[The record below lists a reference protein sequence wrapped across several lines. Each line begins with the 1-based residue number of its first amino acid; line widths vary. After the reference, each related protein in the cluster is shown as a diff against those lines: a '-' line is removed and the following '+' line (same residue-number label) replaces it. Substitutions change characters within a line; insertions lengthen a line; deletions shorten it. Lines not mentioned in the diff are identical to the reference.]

1 MFNLTAEERKVILFL
16 ITIGFIGI
24 GINFLI
30 KINSSVKILS
40 CYGQDIGKVDLNSAD
55 KDLLNSVPGI
65 GTKLAQRI
73 IEYRET
79 QASFKDL
86 EELKNIKGITDYK
99 YEKIKDSFII
109 KQ

>member
-55 KDLLNSVPGI
+55 RDLLISVPGI

-73 IEYRET
+73 IDYRQERGG
-79 QASFKDL
+79 FKDI
-86 EELKNIKGITDYK
+86 EDLKNIKGITNYR

-109 KQ
+109 K

>member
-1 MFNLTAEERKVILFL
+1 MFNLTAEERKVALFL

-30 KINSSVKILS
+30 KINSPVKILS

-65 GTKLAQRI
+65 GAKLAQRI

-79 QASFKDL
+79 QASFKEI